1 MSFHVPSSPAACV
14 VCGTCDSR
22 ALCTTRLEG
31 GQTVVVCGTHEL
43 MHRRGPRVARTVEEL
58 KGLVRERRRRA
69 ERRLQ
74 GNGDELGLQLSEAF
88 AGPRRKAAGDR
99 RRTPA

>member
-1 MSFHVPSSPAACV
+1 MSFQVPTSPAACV
-14 VCGTCDSR
+14 VCGTSDAR

-31 GQTVVVCGTHEL
+31 GELVVVCGTHEL
-43 MHRRGPRVARTVEEL
+43 MHRRGPRVARSVDEL

-74 GNGDELGLQLSEAF
+74 GTGDELGLQLTEAF
-88 AGPRRKAAGDR
+88 AGARRKAASDR